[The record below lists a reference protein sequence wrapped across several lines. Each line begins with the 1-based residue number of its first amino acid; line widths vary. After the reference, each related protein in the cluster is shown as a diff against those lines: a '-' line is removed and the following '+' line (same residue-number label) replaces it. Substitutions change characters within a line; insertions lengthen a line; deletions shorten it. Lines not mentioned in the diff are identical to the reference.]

1 MSTILSEL
9 SVNEFE
15 QLIKQVID
23 QQLQV
28 WSTQLLDAWLDLP
41 EEKTAP
47 LRSEFTTSLQRALK
61 QAKLGEGISLKA
73 FRRELYE

>member
-15 QLIKQVID
+15 QLIKRVID

-41 EEKTAP
+41 EEKTTQ

-61 QAKLGEGISLKA
+61 QAKLGEGMSLKA
-73 FRRELYE
+73 FREQLEK